1 MTDSS
6 IHEHL
11 LVVGA
16 SVVHVAIDQANRPES
31 ISVEVDI
38 DGRRLRGWEEPGW
51 SDVCFGVDAGVLYW
65 WSARRIV
72 VVTMRPPTVELENSY
87 DEDILLAFH
96 LAELGWLVVGE
107 TSLSIVREGIVTS
120 RLEFDEVVAAC
131 RKDGDLV
138 VVDTIDGRTF
148 AVALE
153 SDGLRLQ
160 T

>member
-1 MTDSS
+1 MTGSS
-6 IHEHL
+6 ILEHV
-11 LVVGA
+11 LVVEA
-16 SVVHVAIDQANRPES
+16 SVVRLAIDQANRPES

-51 SDVCFGVDAGVLYW
+51 RDVCFGVAAGMLYW
-65 WSARRIV
+65 WSARRIA
-72 VVTMRPPTVELENSY
+72 VVTMRPPTVEVEISY

-120 RLEFDEVVAAC
+120 RLEFGEVIAAC
-131 RKDGDLV
+131 RRDGDLV
-138 VVDTIDGRTF
+138 VVDTIDGRSIV
-148 AVALE
+148 VALE